1 MKGFA
6 DYIIAGWD
14 EIQKEI
20 ERDVFE
26 VEAPLGGEMFKE
38 WLVQEGL
45 AERTASS
52 YLSNI
57 KRLDKDLFPEIMDED
72 FFYLLKEYL
81 AKAPDKAIE
90 LMERVQSAIRQEQK
104 KGNPVMPTRAF
115 NDCHSA
121 FVKYMEFINLLIDA
135 GIRKTVDASQDDEA
149 EEVPLFED
157 GHVSFDYDTLL
168 PNFRLR
174 LATQDRLT
182 GGDGKVFYP
191 IRLLLKIFAVNDE
204 DWQFIDDW
212 LNRSLKYIDVLTDE
226 GKFKFKDIETLDID
240 TQSGEAF
247 VIVGDG
253 YSATLLTR
261 TAEGEIVPMNVK
273 KLQEISIDHSPA
285 IHNILVNK
293 ADKLHGLAK
302 LTAIIKD
309 YIKAN
314 KIEQP
319 ERSAS
324 VISTEIFK
332 QKEDELVTLIP
343 ELKQDLVFIQNSINL
358 ELMDRK
364 ENTRKHAK

>member
-6 DYIIAGWD
+6 DYIIVGFD
-14 EIQKEI
+14 EVLREM

-26 VEAPLGGEMFKE
+26 VEAPLGGKSFKK
-38 WLVQEGL
+38 WLIQEGL
-45 AERTASS
+45 TERTASS

-72 FFYLLKEYL
+72 FFRLLKDYL
-81 AKAPDKAIE
+81 AKAPEKAIE
-90 LMERVQSAIRQEQK
+90 LMERVQSAIKQEQK
-104 KGNPVMPTRAF
+104 KGNPVMSKRAF

-121 FVKYMEFINLLIDA
+121 FVKYMEFINLFIEVDN
-135 GIRKTVDASQDDEA
+135 RKLPDVSKNEETDEI
-149 EEVPLFED
+149 PSFED

-168 PNFRLR
+168 SNFRLR

-182 GGDGKVFYP
+182 GSESKVFYP
-191 IRLLLKIFAVNDE
+191 IRLLIRIFGVNDE
-204 DWQFIDDW
+204 DRRFMDDW
-212 LNRSLKYIDVLTDE
+212 FTRSLNYIDVLTDE
-226 GKFKFKDIETLDID
+226 GKFKFQDIETLDID
-240 TQSGEAF
+240 TNSGETF
-247 VIVGDG
+247 VIVDDG

-261 TAEGEIVPMNVK
+261 TADGEIVPMNVK
-273 KLQEISIDHSPA
+273 TLQNISIDHSPA
-285 IHNILVNK
+285 IHNILVAK
-293 ADKLHGLAK
+293 ADQLQGLAK

-309 YIKAN
+309 YIKTN

-332 QKEDELVTLIP
+332 QKEDDLVALVP
-343 ELKQDLVFIQNSINL
+343 ELKQDLVLIQNSINL
-358 ELMDRK
+358 ELMDRR